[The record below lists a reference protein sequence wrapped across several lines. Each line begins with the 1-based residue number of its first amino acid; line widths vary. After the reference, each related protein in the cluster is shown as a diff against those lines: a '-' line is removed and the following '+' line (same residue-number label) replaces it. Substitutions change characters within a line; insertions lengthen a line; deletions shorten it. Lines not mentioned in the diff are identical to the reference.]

1 MIYGVKHRKYEYI
14 VLAKIYSEARVS
26 SIYGNALSQEM
37 MLNVG
42 SSPNHPTNLWE
53 RYAFNVF

>member
-26 SIYGNALSQEM
+26 SIYGNASRKR
-37 MLNVG
+37 NVG
-42 SSPNHPTNLWE
+42 SIPTHPTNLQW
-53 RYAFNVF
+53 